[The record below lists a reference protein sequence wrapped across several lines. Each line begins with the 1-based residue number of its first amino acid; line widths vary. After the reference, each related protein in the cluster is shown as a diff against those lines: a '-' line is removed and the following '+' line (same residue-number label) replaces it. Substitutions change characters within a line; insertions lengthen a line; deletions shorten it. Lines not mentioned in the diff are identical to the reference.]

1 MERLKKYFQRNFER
15 IFILTILITVFFIN
29 YFIPQKIAFLNFYF
43 LPIILAGYYLGLR
56 RSILGAF
63 FCILLVTFYAILYPQ
78 HFIMSNSRA
87 DLYLHILA
95 WGCFLILAGAV
106 VGKLQEKLNTKT
118 QQTHQLNEQLMQQQ
132 QNLNSANLSLK
143 DYSENLESK
152 VAKRT
157 EELEKSKEA
166 IETLKEKVENTLY
179 ATMDSSVVKLII
191 EGRLLNEKRKVS
203 VLFSDLVGFTN
214 YSEDRSPELLV
225 RDLNRY
231 LNDMEPI
238 LLNYRGH
245 IDKYMGDGIMS
256 EFGAPVDFEQYR
268 LLAVLAALKMQ
279 QKMTQLDFPW
289 KMRIGIASGPAIM
302 GLIGSRRQSYTSIGD
317 VVNLAARMEKACPPD
332 SILIDDFTLEGI
344 GNFVDVRLRK
354 ALPHSDEVVVKTENE
369 LEELLHKLNETK
381 QEKEKAALYYKLG
394 LLYMSLGEAHDATN
408 YFKQALQ
415 IQPDNVELKV
425 AFAEATIKKDQSEKI
440 KIKGRKKRVGAYE
453 VIGIKD
459 ALLDRE
465 KIALSFYEK
474 YHQVENLIS
483 IPEDVILP
491 VEALDG
497 CIGHSK
503 VVAILSYAIASEI
516 GIYEQEKIE
525 ILQAGFVA
533 DIGKEIIPHHVLN
546 RSGSSL
552 SATEI
557 QEVQKHPLEGQRL
570 LKKMGYDSEQMIQIV
585 RHSHENF
592 DGSGYPD
599 GLKGEQIPIGSRIIN
614 VADTYDSLTSWRPY
628 RDRWDRNAAFDE
640 LKRGVQKG
648 FYDPKIVKTLIKCL
662 Q

>member
-1 MERLKKYFQRNFER
+1 MERLKKYFQRNFEQ

-43 LPIILAGYYLGLR
+43 LPVILAGYYLGLH

-63 FCILLVTFYAILYPQ
+63 FCILLVTVYAIIYPQ
-78 HFIMSNSRA
+78 HFTMSSSRV

-106 VGKLQEKLNTKT
+106 VGKLQEKLNTKI

-132 QNLNSANLSLK
+132 QNLNTANLALK

-157 EELEKSKEA
+157 EELKKSKEA

-203 VLFSDLVGFTN
+203 VLFSDLVGFTD

-245 IDKYMGDGIMS
+245 IDKYMGDGIMG

-279 QKMTQLDFPW
+279 QKMAQLDFPW

-344 GNFVDVRLRK
+344 DNFVDVRLRK
-354 ALPHSDEVVVKTENE
+354 ALPHSDETMGKTEKE
-369 LEELLHKLNETK
+369 LEELLHQLNETSK
-381 QEKEKAALYYKLG
+381 EKEKAALYYKLG
-394 LLYMSLGEAHDATN
+394 LLHMSLGEAHDAVS
-408 YFKQALQ
+408 YFEQALQ

-465 KIALSFYEK
+465 KIPLSFYEK

-497 CIGHSK
+497 CIGHSR
-503 VVAILSYAIASEI
+503 VVAILSYAIAS
-516 GIYEQEKIE
+516 
-525 ILQAGFVA
+525 
-533 DIGKEIIPHHVLN
+533 
-546 RSGSSL
+546 
-552 SATEI
+552 
-557 QEVQKHPLEGQRL
+557 
-570 LKKMGYDSEQMIQIV
+570 
-585 RHSHENF
+585 
-592 DGSGYPD
+592 
-599 GLKGEQIPIGSRIIN
+599 
-614 VADTYDSLTSWRPY
+614 
-628 RDRWDRNAAFDE
+628 
-640 LKRGVQKG
+640 
-648 FYDPKIVKTLIKCL
+648 
-662 Q
+662 

>member
-1 MERLKKYFQRNFER
+1 MERLKKYFQRNFEQT
-15 IFILTILITVFFIN
+15 FILTILVTVFFIN

-43 LPIILAGYYLGLR
+43 LPVILAGYYLGSR

-63 FCILLVTFYAILYPQ
+63 FCILLVTIYAILYPQ
-78 HFIMSNSRA
+78 YFTISNTRV
-87 DLYLHILA
+87 DLYLNILA

-106 VGKLQEKLNTKT
+106 VGKLQQKLNMEI
-118 QQTHQLNEQLMQQQ
+118 QQTCQLNNQLLQQQ
-132 QNLNSANLSLK
+132 QDLNTANLALK

-152 VAKRT
+152 VIKRT

-179 ATMDSSVVKLII
+179 TTMDSAVVKQII
-191 EGRLLNEKRKVS
+191 EGRLLNEKRKIS
-203 VLFSDLVGFTN
+203 VLFSDLIGFTD
-214 YSEDRSPELLV
+214 YSEERSPELLI

-245 IDKYMGDGIMS
+245 IDKYMGDGIMV

-279 QKMTQLDFPW
+279 QKMKRLDFPW

-332 SILIDDFTLEGI
+332 SVLIDDFTLQGVN
-344 GNFVDVRLRK
+344 NFVNVRLRK
-354 ALPHSDEVVVKTENE
+354 ALPHTEEVVGKTENE
-369 LEELLHKLNETK
+369 LEELLQKLNEST
-381 QEKEKAALYYKLG
+381 EDKEKASLYYKLG
-394 LLYMSLGEAHDATN
+394 LLHISLGEAHDAVG
-408 YFKQALQ
+408 YYERALQ
-415 IQPDNVELKV
+415 IQPDNVDLKV
-425 AFAEATIKKDQSEKI
+425 AFAEATIQRDQNEKI

-459 ALLDRE
+459 ALLDKG
-465 KIALSFYEK
+465 KIPALFYEK
-474 YHQVENLIS
+474 YHKIENLIG

-491 VEALDG
+491 IEALDG

-516 GIYEQEKIE
+516 GIYDQERIE
-525 ILQAGFVA
+525 ILQAGYVA
-533 DIGKEIIPHHVLN
+533 DIGKEIIPHHILN
-546 RSGSSL
+546 RSDSSL

-557 QEVQKHPLEGQRL
+557 QEVQKHPHEGQRR
-570 LKKMGYDSEQMIQIV
+570 LKKIGYDSEQIIRIV
-585 RHSHENF
+585 GHSHENF
-592 DGSGYPD
+592 NGSGYPD
-599 GLKGEQIPIGSRIIN
+599 GLKGEEIPIGSRIIN

-640 LKRGVQKG
+640 LNRGVMKG
-648 FYDPKIVKTLIKCL
+648 FHDPQIVKALIKCL

>member
-1 MERLKKYFQRNFER
+1 VERLKKYFQLNFEQ
-15 IFILTILITVFFIN
+15 IFILSILITVFFIN

-78 HFIMSNSRA
+78 HFTMASSRA

-106 VGKLQEKLNTKT
+106 VGKLQEKLNTKI
-118 QQTHQLNEQLMQQQ
+118 QQTHQLNEQLMLQQ

-191 EGRLLNEKRKVS
+191 EGRLFNEKRKVS

-344 GNFVDVRLRK
+344 SNFVNVRLRK
-354 ALPHSDEVVVKTENE
+354 ALPHSDEVVGKTENE

-394 LLYMSLGEAHDATN
+394 LLHMSLGEAHDAAN
-408 YFKQALQ
+408 YFEQALQ

-497 CIGHSK
+497 CIGHSR

-516 GIYEQEKIE
+516 GIYEQEKME

-648 FYDPKIVKTLIKCL
+648 FHDPQIVKTLIKCL